1 MVSVILGLKWPCIN
15 DLDKTLINE
24 EFYIVIT
31 AGNERK
37 TVLLSMW
44 QLFLLPG
51 KDNFHQITLLSP
63 PFTLMQSVA
72 VHCFCSFLPCG
83 RIINRT
89 FLIFF
94 LLSISIPQHIY
105 ETFFSSIPRKKI
117 TSACCHGLFKWYTSF
132 EHNGNVSE
140 MIASENMTIGSLV
153 ILAYR

>member
-15 DLDKTLINE
+15 GLDKTLINE

-94 LLSISIPQHIY
+94 LLSISVPQHIY
-105 ETFFSSIPRKKI
+105 ETFFSSIPRKKLHLLAAMVCLSDI
-117 TSACCHGLFKWYTSF
+117 HLLNTMAMYLKWLLLR
-132 EHNGNVSE
+132 
-140 MIASENMTIGSLV
+140 IWQ
-153 ILAYR
+153 LAAW